1 MTKQNNKEKNNM
13 EIILEEL
20 GSRFKDYRKYTYQSE
35 DEISILKAA
44 QLAKHKPLKE
54 SNRFRQNY
62 NFTLMQNSKESVE
75 NILER
80 AISYINNNQIK
91 DSFYN
96 QYPFDA
102 GQHIDLLRRTK
113 QDFEIIELKQ
123 WDNDKD
129 SPLYALIEL
138 LKYYFLLSKK
148 EHLSFKKENQYLK
161 QEQIREFT
169 ILAPLEYYKNFDFL
183 NTFGELKKLSDNLT
197 AYLNKKR
204 NNHIKISFK
213 YFNLDRNIFEN
224 IKNSLVDKE
233 GNSLKNKEKIK
244 TDWTL
249 KENQEK
255 LKEIESALLWQ
266 NWKTIF

>member
-1 MTKQNNKEKNNM
+1 MAKQNNKEKNNM

-20 GSRFKDYRKYTYQSE
+20 GPRFKDYKNYAYQPS
-35 DEISILKAA
+35 DEIAILKAVL
-44 QLAKHKPLKE
+44 LAKHKRLTE

-80 AISYINNNQIK
+80 AITLTNNNQMK

-96 QYPFDA
+96 QYPFDR
-102 GQHIDLLRRTK
+102 GQHIDLLHKTK
-113 QDFEIIELKQ
+113 QGFEAIELKQ
-123 WDNDKD
+123 WANDKD
-129 SPLYALIEL
+129 SPLHALIEI
-138 LKYYFLLSKK
+138 LKYYFLLIKK
-148 EHLSFKKENQYLK
+148 EHLEFKKENQYLK
-161 QEQIREFT
+161 QEQIKELT

-183 NTFGELKKLSDNLT
+183 NTFNELKKLSDKLA
-197 AYLNKKR
+197 AYLSKER
-204 NNHIKISFK
+204 NIPIKIFFK
-213 YFNLDRNIFEN
+213 YFNLEPNIFEN

-233 GNSLKNKEKIK
+233 GNSLKNKEKII
-244 TDWTL
+244 TDWTF

-255 LKEIESALLWQ
+255 LKQIETNLLWL